1 MIMKAQ
7 TWVIMTIVA
16 LLLGAVQTIQAVP
29 AKRTPFEVVQPNG
42 DTLTV
47 RLVGDERW
55 HAHYTADGYLIAQ
68 NKKGYYCYAKWGK
81 EQADRNGV
89 MRQYAKPTCKKAHDA
104 NKRKKCENR
113 WLKRHKIPTR
123 EF

>member
-1 MIMKAQ
+1 MEKRRL
-7 TWVIMTIVA
+7 VIMTLAA
-16 LLLGAVQTIQAVP
+16 LLICAVQSMQAVP
-29 AKRTPFEVVQPNG
+29 AKRTPFNVVQPNG

-81 EQADRNGV
+81 EQPDRDGV
-89 MRQYAKPTCKKAHDA
+89 MRKYPKPTCKKAHNTDG
-104 NKRKKCENR
+104 RKACETR